1 MKYSLVT
8 LKLTEYTLYELKKQV
23 DTIGFLVSRI
33 NLRLALIVAKVMFH
47 TS

>member
-1 MKYSLVT
+1 
-8 LKLTEYTLYELKKQV
+8 LKNPVHTT
-23 DTIGFLVSRI
+23 GFLVSRI